1 MVGNLDGD
9 GDTSIVAGGGQ
20 QALTDA
26 SDVTVSDVDSSDFN
40 GGVLRIVQTSGTE
53 NGSWGLDG
61 VTATSGGDGGI
72 AAGETIS
79 VGGVTI
85 GTVDATSDGQ
95 GGSGLNIA
103 LGAGAIAARIETLF
117 RALTISAPSGL
128 GDRTFS
134 YTLSD
139 GDGTAN
145 GGDQDTSGSFTV
157 NVTPNPPVL
166 GGLDGDSVGTPN
178 GVAVAVD
185 AGGNSTVTDADNA
198 DFDGGTLT
206 VTRTSTL
213 AGDFSVT
220 GSGSTGVAS
229 GPISP
234 AGADGILSGGDSI
247 WVDGIAIGTV
257 DAVSDGQG
265 SNDLVLTLGSLA
277 TPARVQKV
285 LRALEFSSSEGG
297 AHGFEITL
305 NDGSAAGATSAP
317 ASVTVTVEA
326 APENT
331 VPGTQTAVDGLGR
344 GVFGLSVADA
354 DSATVTTTLSV
365 AAGTGV
371 FETGASGAAVVTGSG
386 TATLTVTGTLA
397 DVNTTLGNFGYTPT
411 RGTTGLQTVTVTTTD
426 GTNTDID
433 TFAVDVSTRPIL
445 TDLDGDTLTYTE
457 GDGFVAIDTGAAA
470 AVIDPDSA
478 SFDGGLVAVTFVDDA
493 TASEAIG
500 LLAPVSLPDGAIGGG
515 RVLVDGTEIGT
526 LLAGATGL
534 AGTDLVIEFGPGAT
548 PALVSTLLGAI
559 AYANT
564 AEDITGTRRIV
575 VELSDGDAGTAN
587 LPVVEVELVPVNDA
601 PSVALTNL
609 VTALPE
615 DTDTTTRIKVADI
628 VVTDDALGTE
638 TLSLAGADAGLF
650 EIDGTA
656 LYLRAGAALNHES
669 GPRLEIDVLVDDATV
684 GTSPDDKAAFG
695 LDITDVDEAPILQGP
710 VVDDVVKSLP
720 EDTDTTSAIR
730 LGTLVVSDDALGTRT
745 VAVTGADADLITF
758 DPLQPA
764 GTWGPGFPDALVGLD
779 LYEVAYYLAPG
790 AALDFETQSGLSF
803 GFTVDDPALGGTP
816 DDSLD
821 ITVAIADVNEAPS
834 VALANVVT
842 SLPEDTDT
850 TTRLKV
856 ADIVVTDDALGTE
869 ALALTGAD
877 AALFEID
884 GTALYIRAGT
894 TLDFETLDQL
904 DVTVTVDD
912 PTLGDGA
919 EDSAGLSLGVT
930 DVAENEP
937 RIGTPGRNNL
947 AGDDQD
953 NVISGLDDDDTL
965 AGGNGDDTLAGGR
978 GNDLVSGDGGDDSIG
993 GGAGN
998 DTLLGGGGND
1008 VIGGG
1013 MDDDSVS
1020 GGDGDDRLAGDG
1032 GNDSV
1037 EGGAGND
1044 TLGGSLGDD
1053 VLCGGEGD
1061 DNILGAAGA
1070 DALCGEGGN
1079 DTLAGVYGD
1088 DTLDGN
1094 DGDDLIAGGSGADL
1108 IRGGAGNDRAFGGLG
1123 ADTLDGGAGDDA
1135 LSGGWGDDVL
1145 SGATGADTL
1154 DGGAGD
1160 DALGGGAGQDLL
1172 DGGSG
1177 DDTLGGGLGSDTLRG
1192 GLGDD
1197 RLAGGGRD
1205 DDLDGGAG
1213 ADTLTGG
1220 DGDDTLTGGLGAD
1233 SFVFAPGSGNDTL
1246 TDFQDGLDRLVLD
1259 GAAFSDL
1266 AIEDATDGA
1275 LVSFAGGTVL
1285 LMGVSADELGA
1296 DDFLF

>member
-1 MVGNLDGD
+1 STATVTFSGATLSTANMQTLIDGVSYQNTSDDPDTSNRVVTLTSLTDSGSNAGSNDNTAALAIASTVTVAAINDEPTLTATGSDPTFTEGGAAASLFSGTSASTVESGQTLSGFTLTVTNVADGASEILNADGTAVTLTNGTSGTTSTNSISYSVSVSGSTATVTFSGATLSTANMQTLIDGVSYQNTSNDPDTANRVVTLTSLTDSGSNTGSNDNVASLSVATTVAVSAVNDAPVVGNLDGD

-139 GDGTAN
+139 GDGSAN

-229 GPISP
+229 GSISP

-257 DAVSDGQG
+257 NAVSDGQG

-277 TPARVQKV
+277 TPARVQQV

-365 AAGTGV
+365 ADGTGV

-397 DVNTTLGNFGYTPT
+397 DVNTTLGNVGYTPT

-710 VVDDVVKSLP
+710 VVDDVVESLP

-790 AALDFETQSGLSF
+790 AALDFETQAELSF
-803 GFTVDDPALGGTP
+803 SFTVDDPALGGTP
-816 DDSLD
+816 DDSID
-821 ITVAIADVNEAPS
+821 ITVAIADVNEAPSVALANMVTSLPENTDTTSRLKIADIVVTDDALGTEALALTGADADIFEIDGTALYLRAGTTLDFETLDQLDVTVTVDDANLGDGAEDSAGLSLGVTDVNEAPS

-850 TTRLKV
+850 TSRVRV
-856 ADIVVTDDALGTE
+856 ADIMVTDDALGIE
-869 ALALTGAD
+869 VLALTGAD

-884 GTALYIRAGT
+884 GTALYLRAGT

-919 EDSAGLSLGVT
+919 EDSAVLSIGVT
-930 DVAENEP
+930 DVNEAPTVALANVVTSLPEN
-937 RIGTPGRNNL
+937 T
-947 AGDDQD
+947 
-953 NVISGLDDDDTL
+953 
-965 AGGNGDDTLAGGR
+965 
-978 GNDLVSGDGGDDSIG
+978 
-993 GGAGN
+993 
-998 DTLLGGGGND
+998 
-1008 VIGGG
+1008 
-1013 MDDDSVS
+1013 
-1020 GGDGDDRLAGDG
+1020 
-1032 GNDSV
+1032 
-1037 EGGAGND
+1037 
-1044 TLGGSLGDD
+1044 
-1053 VLCGGEGD
+1053 
-1061 DNILGAAGA
+1061 
-1070 DALCGEGGN
+1070 
-1079 DTLAGVYGD
+1079 
-1088 DTLDGN
+1088 
-1094 DGDDLIAGGSGADL
+1094 
-1108 IRGGAGNDRAFGGLG
+1108 
-1123 ADTLDGGAGDDA
+1123 
-1135 LSGGWGDDVL
+1135 
-1145 SGATGADTL
+1145 
-1154 DGGAGD
+1154 
-1160 DALGGGAGQDLL
+1160 
-1172 DGGSG
+1172 
-1177 DDTLGGGLGSDTLRG
+1177 
-1192 GLGDD
+1192 
-1197 RLAGGGRD
+1197 
-1205 DDLDGGAG
+1205 
-1213 ADTLTGG
+1213 
-1220 DGDDTLTGGLGAD
+1220 
-1233 SFVFAPGSGNDTL
+1233 
-1246 TDFQDGLDRLVLD
+1246 
-1259 GAAFSDL
+1259 
-1266 AIEDATDGA
+1266 
-1275 LVSFAGGTVL
+1275 
-1285 LMGVSADELGA
+1285 
-1296 DDFLF
+1296 